1 MDLVA
6 GLASRLVELVT
17 SVCNDQRST
26 SCNEEREE
34 LARHNAWQLQ
44 KELFNTEGHDG
55 DVEDT
60 DFFKCY
66 VPIKASVQGLA
77 IHTQDRTYIVHSG
90 ASIHMLGIYSVSPKG
105 DEGNSKVWICSGQ
118 SDCER
123 VRGLNFERNRSYQR
137 A

>member
-1 MDLVA
+1 MTEVRSHQL
-6 GLASRLVELVT
+6 LI
-17 SVCNDQRST
+17 NDQRSM
-26 SCNEEREE
+26 SCIEEREE

-77 IHTQDRTYIVHSG
+77 IHTQTRTYIVHSG
-90 ASIHMLGIYSVSPKG
+90 ASVHMLGIYSVSPKG
-105 DEGNSKVWICSGQ
+105 DGQ
-118 SDCER
+118 FESLDIFWT
-123 VRGLNFERNRSYQR
+123 VRLGAGTRSQL
-137 A
+137 